1 MINRERHAGVVMV
14 KPHAFEQVL
23 TPVVADILDGGET
36 AKRLS
41 TDDPLRSFLGRI
53 ETRSPVIRDLLACN
67 VGESLLKVFYEDKH
81 NRRYFPL
88 IMERYLERVAFLPYT
103 FHGDAEELP
112 RLYDAMKGS
121 AETFDA
127 EGYTISQATG
137 VRGLLSEAYLAV
149 DGATLLLDDETYRER
164 CLPMI
169 DNVFHVC
176 DTQQQNTEA
185 LQLLGVEESTR
196 SAELRQLDIIRP

>member
-1 MINRERHAGVVMV
+1 MINRERHTGVVMV
-14 KPHAFEQVL
+14 KPHAFEQIL

-36 AKRLS
+36 AKRLG

-53 ETRSPVIRDLLACN
+53 ETRPPVIRDLRICN

-88 IMERYLERVAFLPYT
+88 IMERYLGRVAFLPYM
-103 FHGDAEELP
+103 FHGDTEELP
-112 RLYDAMKGS
+112 QLYDAMKGS
-121 AETFDA
+121 AETFDT
-127 EGYTISQATG
+127 EGHTVSQATG
-137 VRGLLSEAYLAV
+137 VRGLLSEAYLAI
-149 DGATLLLDDETYRER
+149 DSTALLLDDDAYRER

-176 DTQQQNTEA
+176 DTQQQNTQA
-185 LQLLGVEESTR
+185 LQLLGVEESVR
-196 SAELRQLDIIRP
+196 GVKL

>member
-1 MINRERHAGVVMV
+1 MINRERHTGIVMV
-14 KPHAFEQVL
+14 KPHAFEQIL

-41 TDDPLRSFLGRI
+41 AGDPLRPFLGRI
-53 ETRSPVIRDLLACN
+53 ETRSPVIRDLRICN
-67 VGESLLKVFYEDKH
+67 VGESLLEVFYEEKH

-88 IMERYLERVAFLPYT
+88 IMERYLGRVAFLPYT

-112 RLYDAMKGS
+112 QLYDAMKGS
-121 AETFDA
+121 AETFDT
-127 EGYTISQATG
+127 EGHTVSKATG

-149 DGATLLLDDETYRER
+149 DSAALLLDDEAYRER

-176 DTQQQNTEA
+176 DMQQQNMQA
-185 LQLLGVEESTR
+185 MQLLGVEESAR
-196 SAELRQLDIIRP
+196 GAESQQLDTIRC

>member
-1 MINRERHAGVVMV
+1 MGVVMV
-14 KPHAFEQVL
+14 KPHAFEQIL

-41 TDDPLRSFLGRI
+41 TGDPLRSFLGRI
-53 ETRSPVIRDLLACN
+53 ETRPPVIRDLRICN

-81 NRRYFPL
+81 NRRYFPF
-88 IMERYLERVAFLPYT
+88 IMERYLGRVAFLPYT
-103 FHGDAEELP
+103 FHGVAEELP
-112 RLYDAMKGS
+112 QLYDAMKGY
-121 AETFDA
+121 AETFDT
-127 EGYTISQATG
+127 EGHTVSKATG

-149 DGATLLLDDETYRER
+149 DSVALLLDDEAYRER

-176 DTQQQNTEA
+176 DAQQQNVQA
-185 LQLLGVEESTR
+185 LQLLGFEENRRGT
-196 SAELRQLDIIRP
+196 ELRQLDIIRS